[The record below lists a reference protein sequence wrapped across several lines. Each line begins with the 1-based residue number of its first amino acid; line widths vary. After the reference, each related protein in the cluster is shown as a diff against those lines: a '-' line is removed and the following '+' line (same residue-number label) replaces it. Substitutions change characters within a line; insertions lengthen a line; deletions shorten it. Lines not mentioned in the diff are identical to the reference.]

1 MTHGMVAAP
10 QPEAVEAG
18 ALALKRGGNAMDAA
32 VACALVQG
40 VVDPVMT
47 GIAGVGAA
55 QVLYPREGLH
65 ACFNFLG
72 HVPAGAR
79 ADMWADLVESENA
92 DGYGFKLKWQGSTRW
107 VIKASSPPAICSPTI
122 DWPSVLVPLTGSIWS
137 PPRSSMRSAAG

>member
-79 ADMWADLVESENA
+79 SDMWADLVESETLTDTDSSSMA
-92 DGYGFKLKWQGSTRW
+92 GSTRW
-107 VIKASSPPAICSPTI
+107 VIKASSPRQSAR
-122 DWPSVLVPLTGSIWS
+122 LLSIGRAFWFH
-137 PPRSSMRSAAG
+137 